1 MDLQLAPASD
11 ADLAFACDLT
21 RRAMLPYYSRF
32 DLLWSDDEFAAAW
45 HWRDNR
51 LVKSGGEVCGYI
63 SLSEDSRALYVREL
77 HLLPAACGQGLGSQV
92 LDWAVTLAASRG
104 LPRVRLLV
112 FKGNPA
118 QSLYRRKGFVVVG
131 GNDSV
136 CRMERCV
143 DQPDAPPGTGGS
155 ALAF

>member
-1 MDLQLAPASD
+1 MDLQLAPACD

-32 DLLWSDDEFAAAW
+32 DLLWSDDDFAAAW

-51 LVKSGGEVCGYI
+51 LVKSGGEVCGYV
-63 SLSEDSRALYVREL
+63 SLSEDSRALYIREL
-77 HLLPAACGQGLGSQV
+77 HLLPAARGQGLGSQV
-92 LDWAVTLAASRG
+92 LDWAMSLAASRG

-118 QSLYRRKGFVVVG
+118 QSLYRRKGFVLVSED
-131 GNDSV
+131 DSV
-136 CRMERCV
+136 CRMERSV
-143 DQPDAPPGTGGS
+143 DQPGASSGNDGS
-155 ALAF
+155 AVAV

>member
-1 MDLQLAPASD
+1 MGIQLTPAAQ

-21 RRAMLPYYSRF
+21 RQAMLPYYSRF
-32 DLLWSDDEFAAAW
+32 DLLWSDNDFETAW

-51 LVKSGGEVCGYI
+51 LVSLNGVVCGYV

-77 HLLPAACGQGLGSQV
+77 HLLPSARGQGLGSQV
-92 LDWAVTLAASRG
+92 LDWALTLAASRG

-118 QSLYRRKGFVVVG
+118 QSLYRRKGFVVVSE
-131 GNDSV
+131 DDTV
-136 CRMERCV
+136 YRMERCV
-143 DQPDAPPGTGGS
+143 DQPDAPLEST
-155 ALAF
+155 AQR

>member
-1 MDLQLAPASD
+1 MHMQLAPASD

-32 DLLWSDDEFAAAW
+32 DLLWSENDFATAW

-51 LVKSGGEVCGYI
+51 LVKVRGEVCGYV
-63 SLSEDSRALYVREL
+63 SLSEDSRALYIREL
-77 HLLPAACGQGLGSQV
+77 HLLPAARGQGLGSQV
-92 LDWAVTLAASRG
+92 LDWALSLAASRG

-131 GNDSV
+131 EDDSV
-136 CRMERCV
+136 CRMERNV
-143 DQPDAPPGTGGS
+143 DQPDAPSGSGGS
-155 ALAF
+155 AVAV